1 MKREGLQTEFKRE
14 YVEDFKKSVIAF
26 ANSDGGEL
34 FFGIED
40 DGSVCGIQDTDETM
54 LKITNAI
61 RDSISPDITLFTK
74 CESLLSDGKSY
85 IRLTVQCGTS
95 RPYYLKSKG
104 IRPEGVFIRQ
114 GASSVPASESA
125 ILSMIKEASGFVYE
139 NERSLT
145 QELTFSLA
153 EAQFASRN
161 IDFGDSQKKSLGII
175 GSDGTF
181 SNLGLLLSDQCPHI
195 IKAAIF
201 QGSSKT
207 LFKDRKEYS
216 GSVLKQL
223 DDAFTLL
230 NMVNR
235 TRAEIHGLERVEQKD
250 YPDEALREALLNTIV
265 HRDYA
270 VISPALISI
279 FDDRIEFISVGGLV
293 PQISYDDIMLGVS
306 VARNPK
312 LANIFYRLKLI
323 EAYGTGIL
331 KIKECYANCQ
341 VKPKFEVSSHAF
353 KVTLPNVN
361 FPLEQN
367 GGSLQPASY
376 ANNHN
381 AHTGSFPVNEPTPL
395 YATSKS
401 AIREEALK
409 SLFNRQQF
417 VSRKDIED
425 RLNTSQ
431 PNAVLILRQLL
442 EEGKIRKV
450 GKGKNVRYIK
460 NK

>member
-1 MKREGLQTEFKRE
+1 MKSEGLQTEFKRE

-207 LFKDRKEYS
+207 RPRTVSFPRTGSRGDR
-216 GSVLKQL
+216 
-223 DDAFTLL
+223 
-230 NMVNR
+230 
-235 TRAEIHGLERVEQKD
+235 
-250 YPDEALREALLNTIV
+250 
-265 HRDYA
+265 
-270 VISPALISI
+270 PAQRLC
-279 FDDRIEFISVGGLV
+279 GGT
-293 PQISYDDIMLGVS
+293 
-306 VARNPK
+306 AH
-312 LANIFYRLKLI
+312 
-323 EAYGTGIL
+323 GTGQDP
-331 KIKECYANCQ
+331 CQ
-341 VKPKFEVSSHAF
+341 PDAAHGVAERHCQPDGCRHA
-353 KVTLPNVN
+353 
-361 FPLEQN
+361 
-367 GGSLQPASY
+367 PA
-376 ANNHN
+376 
-381 AHTGSFPVNEPTPL
+381 P
-395 YATSKS
+395 
-401 AIREEALK
+401 
-409 SLFNRQQF
+409 
-417 VSRKDIED
+417 D
-425 RLNTSQ
+425 R
-431 PNAVLILRQLL
+431 PYGLRQRQ
-442 EEGKIRKV
+442 GKRPDLPRLRLAPDV
-450 GKGKNVRYIK
+450 QPGQCRAHA
-460 NK
+460 